1 MKNFPYGKFFYFEIK
16 IMTETEYLEFCKN
29 QITGPL
35 KEEDI
40 ITMLT
45 AWGAINYSLGYK
57 NALVDNDIEV
67 KE

>member
-1 MKNFPYGKFFYFEIK
+1 
-16 IMTETEYLEFCKN
+16 MTETEYLEFCKN

-57 NALVDNDIEV
+57 NALSDHNIETI
-67 KE
+67 EE

>member
-1 MKNFPYGKFFYFEIK
+1 
-16 IMTETEYLEFCKN
+16 MTEKEYLKFC
-29 QITGPL
+29 QEQVEGPL

-57 NALVDNDIEV
+57 NALADHNLKIKDEQ
-67 KE
+67 

>member
-1 MKNFPYGKFFYFEIK
+1 
-16 IMTETEYLEFCKN
+16 MTETQYLDYCKS

-35 KEEDI
+35 KEEDV

-57 NALVDNDIEV
+57 KALSDHNINVDDDQD
-67 KE
+67 

>member
-1 MKNFPYGKFFYFEIK
+1 
-16 IMTETEYLEFCKN
+16 MTETEYLEFCKS

-45 AWGAINYSLGYK
+45 AWGAINYSLCPISSSPQIAMASRTGC
-57 NALVDNDIEV
+57 NFAPALVNE
-67 KE
+67 

>member
-1 MKNFPYGKFFYFEIK
+1 
-16 IMTETEYLEFCKN
+16 MTEAEYLEFCKK

-57 NALVDNDIEV
+57 NALLDNDIEA
-67 KE
+67 KD

>member
-1 MKNFPYGKFFYFEIK
+1 
-16 IMTETEYLEFCKN
+16 MTEIEYLEFCKK

-57 NALVDNDIEV
+57 NALIDHDIEA
-67 KE
+67 EE